1 VRDDD
6 APLRPG
12 AALTVAQALDL
23 FDAQL
28 GSLRLDLAAR
38 ALRADGIG
46 YYTIGSSGH
55 EGNAGVAAARCPEGQ
70 TLAQS
75 INAALQH
82 VFETHPEAI
91 LFGEDVARK
100 GGVYGVTRGLQKRF
114 GPERVFDTMFDEQI
128 ILGLARLPEE
138 LRRPLPQRQFRGRTA
153 RHPWPHHC
161 LPVGRPHRRW
171 IPRSTFPRF
180 QPR

>member
-1 VRDDD
+1 MAEPIDDHFTAALRAYPGLDPTSTVRDDD

-28 GSLRLDLAAR
+28 GSRHLDLAAR
-38 ALRADGIG
+38 APRADGIG

-55 EGNAGVAAARCPEGQ
+55 GGNAGVAAARCPEGQ

-100 GGVYGVTRGLQKRF
+100 GGVYCVTRGLQKRF
-114 GPERVFDTMFDEQI
+114 RVASCQDAREGGFVASRER
-128 ILGLARLPEE
+128 ARL
-138 LRRPLPQRQFRGRTA
+138 LT
-153 RHPWPHHC
+153 
-161 LPVGRPHRRW
+161 
-171 IPRSTFPRF
+171 
-180 QPR
+180 